1 MKTTLFAILLT
12 LLISCVPETEYNSLQ
27 NENKELT
34 KVNQKIKNEN
44 KELIKV
50 NQQIKNELTDIKA
63 KYYLLSKNKNAKP
76 KSTENTEIV
85 SVEELRKQ
93 SIQNLVNNLEA
104 SEPKQKG
111 TKTSTNPNDFQ
122 YLRNK

>member
-44 KELIKV
+44 KKLIKV
-50 NQQIKNELTDIKA
+50 NQQMKIELIDIKA
-63 KYYLLSKNKNAKP
+63 KYYLLSKNKNAI
-76 KSTENTEIV
+76 NTKNTP
-85 SVEELRKQ
+85 VEEFKNKPDGLGNTQ
-93 SIQNLVNNLEA
+93 ETTQG
-104 SEPKQKG
+104 QG
-111 TKTSTNPNDFQ
+111 YKTSNSTPRTWTITN
-122 YLRNK
+122 K